1 MVFFFFSSRRRHTR
15 YWRDWSSD
23 VCSSDLFVV
32 NQISVT
38 MFTKM
43 GVSNGEM
50 ALFTSL
56 IYLPWTIKPL
66 WSPFVDILKTKRWWI
81 LAMQIIMSA
90 AFVLLTLSIPRPD
103 AATIA
108 AGNTPISMFTFTLIL
123 FVITA
128 FASATH
134 DIAADGFYM
143 LALSQKDQSFFVGIR
158 STFYRL
164 SSIFGQGVLVYIAG
178 HIESTSGNIPLSW

>member
-1 MVFFFFSSRRRHTR
+1 MNLKNISPWAWIPTLYFAEGIP
-15 YWRDWSSD
+15 Y
-23 VCSSDLFVV
+23 FVV

-123 FVITA
+123 L
-128 FASATH
+128 
-134 DIAADGFYM
+134 DR
-143 LALSQKDQSFFVGIR
+143 K
-158 STFYRL
+158 STRL
-164 SSIFGQGVLVYIAG
+164 NSSHA
-178 HIESTSGNIPLSW
+178 NISYAVFCLKK

>member
-1 MVFFFFSSRRRHTR
+1 MNLKNISPWAWIPTLYFAEGIP
-15 YWRDWSSD
+15 Y
-23 VCSSDLFVV
+23 FVV

-108 AGNTPISMFTFTLIL
+108 AGHTPISMFTFTLIL
-123 FVITA
+123 FVITR
-128 FASATH
+128 SEERR
-134 DIAADGFYM
+134 
-143 LALSQKDQSFFVGIR
+143 VGKECR
-158 STFYRL
+158 SR
-164 SSIFGQGVLVYIAG
+164 
-178 HIESTSGNIPLSW
+178 W